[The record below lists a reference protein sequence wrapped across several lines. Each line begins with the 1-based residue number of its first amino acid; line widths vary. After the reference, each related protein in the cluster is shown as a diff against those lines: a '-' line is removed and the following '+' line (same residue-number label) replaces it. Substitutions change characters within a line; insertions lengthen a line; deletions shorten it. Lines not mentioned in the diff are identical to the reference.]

1 MATVDPIAPVTGTQP
16 AAARAVPLASIRACR
31 RTGCVVDD
39 NYLDRSCCLTE
50 KCYPIASCG
59 VLPNLF
65 RSSISNQSHPG
76 HPCGGEAV
84 AQSPRPKAGEK
95 SVAGGCCG
103 SVIRL
108 MSSWSLT
115 GQFLLSPVAGL

>member
-1 MATVDPIAPVTGTQP
+1 MQSIDKIEVDGQQLLVMRRGRP
-16 AAARAVPLASIRACR
+16 RWLASTISA
-31 RTGCVVDD
+31 
-39 NYLDRSCCLTE
+39 CCLTG

-95 SVAGGCCG
+95 SVAVGCCG